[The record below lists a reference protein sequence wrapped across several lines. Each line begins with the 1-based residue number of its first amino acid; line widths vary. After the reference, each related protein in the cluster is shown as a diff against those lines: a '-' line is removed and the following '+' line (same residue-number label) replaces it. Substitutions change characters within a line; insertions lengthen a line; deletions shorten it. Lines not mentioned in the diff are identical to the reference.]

1 MPLDISALCCTRAGR
16 PVLRNVGISVA
27 DGGALVLRG
36 PNGVGKS
43 TLLRALAGLLP
54 AEGRILLDGRRL
66 DRDMAAEAVAYAGHL
81 DAVKPQ
87 LTVAGNLGFWAALAG
102 GDPAAAL
109 RAFGLDAIADRP
121 AHLCSAG
128 QKRRLGL
135 ARLLLAPRRLWLL
148 DEPTVAL
155 DAGAEAALTAAIDR
169 HRAAGGMAII
179 ATHTPLTLSPAADT
193 LALDAPASRAGAASP
208 DADAAAA
215 SGTGP
220 SDPFLAGRWT

>member
-1 MPLDISALCCTRAGR
+1 MPLEVTALRCDRSSR
-16 PVLRNVGISVA
+16 PVLHDVGFALA
-27 DGGALVLRG
+27 DGEALVLRG

-54 AEGRILLDGRRL
+54 ASGSIRLDGQPL
-66 DRDMAAEAVAYAGHL
+66 DRDSAAETVVLAGHL

-87 LTVAGNLGFWAALAG
+87 LSVAENLHFWASLTGSPASPEALATF
-102 GDPAAAL
+102 DLA
-109 RAFGLDAIADRP
+109 AIADRP

-155 DAGAEAALTAAIDR
+155 DAAAETALLDAIAR
-169 HRAAGGMAII
+169 QCRGGGMAII
-179 ATHTPLTLSPAADT
+179 ATHSP
-193 LALDAPASRAGAASP
+193 LALGVPTRTLLLQPPRRAAAGAAAGS
-208 DADAAAA
+208 DA
-215 SGTGP
+215 
-220 SDPFLAGRWT
+220 DPFLAGSWA